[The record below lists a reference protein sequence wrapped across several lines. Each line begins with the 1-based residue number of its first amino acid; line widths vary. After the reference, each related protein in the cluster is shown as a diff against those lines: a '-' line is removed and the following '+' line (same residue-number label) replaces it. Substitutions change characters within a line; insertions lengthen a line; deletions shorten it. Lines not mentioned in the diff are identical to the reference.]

1 MERYSVKS
9 MAEIK
14 FENALK
20 RLEEIV
26 DTLDKGDIPLERSLK
41 IFEEGVRLSRLCNKM
56 LDKAEKKVE
65 ILMRDETG
73 GLEAKPFEGE
83 VE

>member
-1 MERYSVKS
+1 

-14 FENALK
+14 FEDALK

-26 DTLDKGDIPLERSLK
+26 DVLEKGDVPLEKSLK
-41 IFEEGVRLSRLCNKM
+41 IFEEGVKFSRLCNKM

-65 ILMRDETG
+65 ILMRNEKG
-73 GLEAKPFEGE
+73 GLEAKPFEGGGE
-83 VE
+83 

>member
-1 MERYSVKS
+1 

-14 FENALK
+14 FEDALK

-26 DTLDKGDIPLERSLK
+26 DTLDKGDISLERSLK

-65 ILMRDETG
+65 ILMRDEKG
-73 GLEAKPFEGE
+73 VLEAKPFEGE
-83 VE
+83 KE

>member
-1 MERYSVKS
+1 

-14 FENALK
+14 FEDALR
-20 RLEEIV
+20 RLEDIV
-26 DTLDKGDIPLERSLK
+26 DTLEKGELSLEKSLK

-65 ILMRDETG
+65 ILIRDEKG
-73 GLEAKPFEGE
+73 GLEAKPFEPE
-83 VE
+83 RE

>member
-1 MERYSVKS
+1 

-14 FENALK
+14 FEDALK

-26 DTLDKGDIPLERSLK
+26 GTLEKGGIPLERSLK

-65 ILMRDETG
+65 ILMRNDSGE
-73 GLEAKPFEGE
+73 LESKPFEQDE
-83 VE
+83 E

>member
-1 MERYSVKS
+1 

-14 FENALK
+14 FEDALK

-26 DTLDKGDIPLERSLK
+26 GTLEKGGLPLEKSLK

-65 ILMRDETG
+65 ILMRNDSGE
-73 GLEAKPFEGE
+73 LESKPFEQDE
-83 VE
+83 E

>member
-1 MERYSVKS
+1 

-14 FENALK
+14 FEDALK

-26 DTLDKGDIPLERSLK
+26 DALEKGDVPLEKSLK
-41 IFEEGVRLSRLCNKM
+41 TFEEGVKFSRLCNKM

-65 ILMRDETG
+65 ILMRNEKG
-73 GLEAKPFEGE
+73 GLEAKPFEGGGE
-83 VE
+83 

>member
-1 MERYSVKS
+1 

-14 FENALK
+14 FEDALK

-26 DTLDKGDIPLERSLK
+26 DALEKGDIPLEKSLK

-65 ILMRDETG
+65 ILMRNDSGE
-73 GLEAKPFEGE
+73 LESKPFEQDE
-83 VE
+83 E

>member
-1 MERYSVKS
+1 

-14 FENALK
+14 FEDALK

-26 DTLDKGDIPLERSLK
+26 DALEKGDIPLGKSLK

-56 LDKAEKKVE
+56 LDKADKKVE
-65 ILMRDETG
+65 ILMRSENG
-73 GLEAKPFEGE
+73 ELEARPFEPE
-83 VE
+83 EK

>member
-1 MERYSVKS
+1 

-14 FENALK
+14 FEDALK

-26 DTLDKGDIPLERSLK
+26 DILERGELPLEKSLK

-65 ILMRDETG
+65 ILMQDEKG
-73 GLEAKPFEGE
+73 EIGVKPFEPAKE
-83 VE
+83 